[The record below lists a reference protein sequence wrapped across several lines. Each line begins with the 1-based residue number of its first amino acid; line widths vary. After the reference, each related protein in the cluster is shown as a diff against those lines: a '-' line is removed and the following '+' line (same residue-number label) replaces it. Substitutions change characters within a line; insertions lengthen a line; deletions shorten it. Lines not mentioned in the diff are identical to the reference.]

1 MMKRRGT
8 FPVMPALVP
17 PARPKPLRR
26 GEGPAIHV
34 FERARLQDVDA
45 RDKRGHDELNVEI
58 LVLESSMQTPPRRPA
73 SATRVVDVLVPVAL
87 DQAYSYRVPAELD
100 LQPGDVVGV
109 PLGAREVIGV
119 VWADNPNPDPRLHNR
134 LKDIAEKLD
143 MPRFREELRSLVDWV
158 ASYTLAPRGQV
169 LRMTLRMGEH
179 LGPERVRLGV
189 RLVGAPPQRLT
200 PARRRLLEILS
211 DGLLHGKSELA
222 KEAGCSASVID
233 GLVDEGTLAVEHM
246 PRAAPPPAPDPTFA
260 EPDFSPDQRLAA
272 ERLRQLVAGGFEVA
286 LLDGVTGSGKTEV
299 YFEAVAEVLKRGEQI
314 LILMPEIALTGQFLD
329 RFAARFGARPLE
341 WHSELTPRTRA
352 RNYAAIA
359 SGEAP
364 VVVGARSALFLPYA
378 KLGLLIVDEEHDQ
391 AYKQEDGAHYHARD
405 MAVVRASIAKIPIV
419 LASATPSVETEVN
432 ARKGRYQRVPLPS
445 RFGGQHMP
453 HIEAI
458 DLRQEGPGRGRFI
471 APRLAEQIGFAIERR
486 EQALLFLNRRG
497 YAPLTLCRAC
507 GHRFACTICDAW
519 LVDHRFRQRLVCH
532 HCGFSMPRPHL
543 CPHCGAEESLAAIGP
558 GVERLQEE
566 AAALFPGA
574 RTMVLSSDL
583 ITSIEAMRS
592 ELNEIAEGR
601 VDIIIGTQLV
611 AKGHNFPRLNL
622 VGVIDADLGL
632 GNGDPR
638 AAERTFQLLNQVIG
652 RAGRDQ
658 GRGVGF
664 LQTHQP
670 EHPVMKAL
678 VACDREAFYASEI
691 DSRERTGY
699 PPFGRLASLIISAGD
714 RPSAEGFARKLASAA
729 PFDERIKVL
738 GPAEAPLAVIKGRYR
753 YRILV
758 KSPRSLDLSG
768 YLRQWL
774 AAAPKTTGNLKL
786 EVDVDPQSFL

>member
-1 MMKRRGT
+1 M
-8 FPVMPALVP
+8 
-17 PARPKPLRR
+17 AR
-26 GEGPAIHV
+26 
-34 FERARLQDVDA
+34 
-45 RDKRGHDELNVEI
+45 
-58 LVLESSMQTPPRRPA
+58 
-73 SATRVVDVLVPVAL
+73 RVVDVLVPVAL
-87 DQAYSYRVPAELD
+87 NQTYSYRVPDGVELN
-100 LQPGDVVGV
+100 PGDVVSV
-109 PLGAREVIGV
+109 PLGPRDVTAV

-134 LKDIAEKLD
+134 LKETGDRLD
-143 MPRFREELRSLVDWV
+143 VPPLKPELRSFVDWV
-158 ASYTLAPRGQV
+158 ANYTLSARGMV

-179 LGPERVRLGV
+179 LGPERVRMGV
-189 RLVGAPPQRLT
+189 RLVGAPPQRMT
-200 PARRRLLEILS
+200 SARYRLIEILS
-211 DGLLHGKSELA
+211 DGLLHAKSEAA
-222 KEAGCSASVID
+222 KEAGVSPGVID
-233 GLVDEGTLAVEHM
+233 GLVDEGTLVTEPM
-246 PRAAPPPAPDPTFA
+246 PRDLAPPSPDPSFA
-260 EPDFSPDQRLAA
+260 EPDFSPEQRIAA
-272 ERLRQLVAGGFEVA
+272 NALKDMASKGEFQVA

-299 YFEAVAEVLKRGEQI
+299 YFEAVAENIRRGRQTM
-314 LILMPEIALTGQFLD
+314 ILMPEIALTGQFLD
-329 RFAARFGARPLE
+329 RFSARFGVRPIE

-352 RNYAAIA
+352 RNWAAVA
-359 SGEAP
+359 AGDAP

-378 KLGLLIVDEEHDQ
+378 NLGLIIVDEEHDQ
-391 AYKQEDGAHYHARD
+391 AYKQDEGAHYHARD
-405 MAVVRASIAKIPIV
+405 MAVVRGSIAKIPVV
-419 LASATPSVETEVN
+419 LCSATPSVESEVN
-432 ARKGRYQRVPLPS
+432 ARKGRYRRVALPS

-453 HIEAI
+453 QIEAI
-458 DLRQEGPGRGRFI
+458 DLRREGPVRGRFI
-471 APRLAEQIGFAIERR
+471 SPRLAEEIKIAVERK

-532 HCGFSMPRPHL
+532 HCGFSMPRPHQ

-566 AAALFPGA
+566 ALSLFPDA

-583 ITSIEAMRS
+583 ITDIETMRS

-622 VGVIDADLGL
+622 VGVVDADLGL

-652 RAGRDQ
+652 RAGREQ
-658 GRGVGF
+658 GRGMGF

-678 VACDREAFYASEI
+678 VASDREAFYASEI
-691 DSRERTGY
+691 EARERALY

-714 RPSAEGFARKLASAA
+714 RPTAEGFARKLAAAA
-729 PFDERIKVL
+729 PLDERVQVL

-753 YRILV
+753 FRILV
-758 KSPRSLDLSG
+758 KSVRGIDLSA
-768 YLRQWL
+768 YMRDWL
-774 AAAPKTTGNLKL
+774 AAGPKTKGNLKL
-786 EVDVDPQSFL
+786 ETDIDPQSFL

>member
-1 MMKRRGT
+1 M
-8 FPVMPALVP
+8 
-17 PARPKPLRR
+17 AR
-26 GEGPAIHV
+26 
-34 FERARLQDVDA
+34 
-45 RDKRGHDELNVEI
+45 
-58 LVLESSMQTPPRRPA
+58 
-73 SATRVVDVLVPVAL
+73 RVVDVLVPVAL
-87 DQAYSYRVPAELD
+87 NQTYSYSVPDDAD
-100 LQPGDVVGV
+100 LKPGDVVSV
-109 PLGAREVIGV
+109 PLGSREVIAV

-134 LKDIAEKLD
+134 LKDTGDKLD
-143 MPRFREELRSLVDWV
+143 VPPLKPELRSFVDWV
-158 ASYTLAPRGQV
+158 ANYTLSARGMV

-179 LGPERVRLGV
+179 LGPERVRVGV
-189 RLVGAPPQRLT
+189 RLVGAPPQRMT
-200 PARRRLLEILS
+200 SARHRLIEILS
-211 DGLLHGKSELA
+211 DGLLHAKSEAA
-222 KEAGCSASVID
+222 KEAGVSAGVID
-233 GLVDEGTLAVEHM
+233 GLVDEGTLVTEPM
-246 PRAAPPPAPDPTFA
+246 PRDLAPPAPDPSFA
-260 EPDFSPDQRLAA
+260 EPDFSPEQRTAADTMKELASKD
-272 ERLRQLVAGGFEVA
+272 EFQVA

-299 YFEAVAEVLKRGEQI
+299 YFEAVAEIIRRGRQAM
-314 LILMPEIALTGQFLD
+314 ILMPEIALTGQFLD
-329 RFAARFGARPLE
+329 RFAARFGVRPIE

-352 RNYAAIA
+352 RNWAAVA
-359 SGEAP
+359 SGDAQ

-378 KLGLLIVDEEHDQ
+378 NLGLIIVDEEHDQ
-391 AYKQEDGAHYHARD
+391 AYKQDDGAHYHARD
-405 MAVVRASIAKIPIV
+405 MAVVRGNIAKIPVV
-419 LASATPSVETEVN
+419 LCSATPSVETEVN
-432 ARKGRYQRVPLPS
+432 ARKGRYKRVVLPS

-458 DLRQEGPGRGRFI
+458 DLRREGPARGRFI
-471 APRLAEQIGFAIERR
+471 SPRLAEEIRIAVERK

-532 HCGFSMPRPHL
+532 HCGFSMPRPHQ

-566 AAALFPGA
+566 AANLFPDA

-583 ITSIEAMRS
+583 ITDIETMRS

-622 VGVIDADLGL
+622 VGVVDADLGL

-652 RAGRDQ
+652 RAGREQ
-658 GRGVGF
+658 GRGVGY

-691 DSRERTGY
+691 EARERALY

-714 RPSAEGFARKLASAA
+714 RPTAEGFARKLAAAA
-729 PFDERIKVL
+729 PLDERVQVL

-753 YRILV
+753 FRILV
-758 KSPRSLDLSG
+758 KAVRTMDLSAYMRG
-768 YLRQWL
+768 WL
-774 AAAPKTTGNLKL
+774 AAGPKTKGNLKL
-786 EVDVDPQSFL
+786 EIDIDPQSFL